1 MVRVRYQ
8 PRTHAE
14 DRQRVDFEM
23 GVPAAAA
30 AAAAAI
36 ATAAAYSAHARQ
48 ELRLVHRDLGGIFLV
63 HVEVLD
69 DPLTDEIVPRPRPR
83 AKLGH
88 VLRGELRAARVAH
101 DYEWPADTPR
111 VGSDV
116 DAAVNRMEL
125 DGNELA
131 QPAGAAQLARLFA
144 QGWFHAVIVFFWFWH
159 DPKPN
164 VAEMLLPSLHAY
176 SPHSRRPFV
185 AILSDDAHAL
195 RDPQPALGAAERL
208 HVARLERKV
217 LGRLVAQE
225 RRHLLDQRV
234 KVLWARRRL
243 AHLRDLVHDQRVP
256 ALVYVRRHRR
266 HVSRA
271 TNECQGSLRNEN
283 CTASQGRKSA
293 EQPRTTLAST
303 SRSR

>member
-1 MVRVRYQ
+1 MAARVRCRGSLLHGPFDSPYHLLAHSALVGVAWRLVVVRVRYQ

-48 ELRLVHRDLGGIFLV
+48 ELRLVHRDFGGIFLV

-116 DAAVNRMEL
+116 DAAVNRVEL

-131 QPAGAAQLARLFA
+131 QPAGAAQLAHRRE
-144 QGWFHAVIVFFWFWH
+144 Q
-159 DPKPN
+159 
-164 VAEMLLPSLHAY
+164 LL
-176 SPHSRRPFV
+176 
-185 AILSDDAHAL
+185 
-195 RDPQPALGAAERL
+195 
-208 HVARLERKV
+208 
-217 LGRLVAQE
+217 
-225 RRHLLDQRV
+225 
-234 KVLWARRRL
+234 RL
-243 AHLRDLVHDQRVP
+243 AMRAKDQAV
-256 ALVYVRRHRR
+256 
-266 HVSRA
+266 
-271 TNECQGSLRNEN
+271 
-283 CTASQGRKSA
+283 
-293 EQPRTTLAST
+293 
-303 SRSR
+303 

>member
-1 MVRVRYQ
+1 
-8 PRTHAE
+8 
-14 DRQRVDFEM
+14 M
-23 GVPAAAA
+23 GVPAAA

-116 DAAVNRMEL
+116 DAAVHRMEL

-131 QPAGAAQLARLFA
+131 QPAGAAQLAHRRE
-144 QGWFHAVIVFFWFWH
+144 Q
-159 DPKPN
+159 
-164 VAEMLLPSLHAY
+164 LL
-176 SPHSRRPFV
+176 
-185 AILSDDAHAL
+185 
-195 RDPQPALGAAERL
+195 
-208 HVARLERKV
+208 
-217 LGRLVAQE
+217 
-225 RRHLLDQRV
+225 
-234 KVLWARRRL
+234 RL
-243 AHLRDLVHDQRVP
+243 AMRAKDQAV
-256 ALVYVRRHRR
+256 
-266 HVSRA
+266 
-271 TNECQGSLRNEN
+271 
-283 CTASQGRKSA
+283 
-293 EQPRTTLAST
+293 
-303 SRSR
+303 